1 MKLSKILSAVGTSL
15 ILIGPFTPAQA
26 DTSTDV
32 VLNLEGNP
40 TCSSLGDNSQVLE
53 FRDSNPDSTPGSPR
67 FVELNIVDINGD
79 PAGTQVVEY
88 SVTSTNPPTMDWKI
102 IEVNDIQITST
113 DLDELE
119 DFFREVNPINY
130 IILKAQGGNK
140 GARVFHFGAFGPG
153 AGAIVDQDE
162 EAPGSTLA
170 AASFC
175 YGLTTSFGQ
184 VEEPEPLP
192 VVACEDITVETL
204 DGTGIVCAND
214 GKERLLINMELNAEN
229 FGFDDAFHACTCNV
243 TEDVGGTLTATGLPE
258 CNPKL
263 AAVEKGSQ
271 DENTPP
277 EERSCMEYDI
287 TDANSDGVPDAGVNN
302 KVPLLIQGV
311 ENPDSYICY
320 TIDGVRTCY
329 GHY

>member
-1 MKLSKILSAVGTSL
+1 MKLMKILSALGTSL
-15 ILIGPFTPAQA
+15 ILIGTFTPAQA
-26 DTSTDV
+26 TSTDV

-40 TCSSLGDNSQVLE
+40 TCSSLGDNSQILE
-53 FRDSNPDSTPGSPR
+53 FRDSNPDSTPDLPK
-67 FVELNIVDINGD
+67 FVTLNIVDSNGN
-79 PAGTQVVEY
+79 PAGTQDVEY
-88 SVTSTNPPTMDWKI
+88 TVTSDNPPTMSWKI
-102 IEVNDIQITST
+102 TSVNTFSDQ
-113 DLDELE
+113 DPEFYQL
-119 DFFREVNPINY
+119 VNPINY
-130 IILKAQGGNK
+130 IILKAQGGNN
-140 GARVFHFGAFGPG
+140 GARVFHFGAAGPG
-153 AGAIVDQDE
+153 AGAIADDDE
-162 EAPGSTLA
+162 EATGSTLA

-184 VEEPEPLP
+184 IEEPELLP
-192 VVACEDITVETL
+192 VEACETLDPDLITNLPDL
-204 DGTGIVCAND
+204 DGTGIVCGSD

-229 FGFDDAFHACTCNV
+229 FGFIDAFHACTCNV
-243 TEDVGGTLTATGLPE
+243 TDDGTPTGSPTGLPE
-258 CNPKL
+258 CNPTL

-277 EERSCMEYDI
+277 ELRSCMEYDP
-287 TDANSDGVPDAGVNN
+287 DSPNGERPDGVNT

>member
-1 MKLSKILSAVGTSL
+1 MKLSKILGTVGASL

-26 DTSTDV
+26 TSTDV

-40 TCSSLGDNSQVLE
+40 TCSSLGDNSQILE
-53 FRDSNPDSTPGSPR
+53 FRDSNPDSTPDMPR
-67 FVELNIVDINGD
+67 EVTLNIVDSSGN

-88 SVTSTNPPTMDWKI
+88 TVTSLNPPTMSWA
-102 IEVNDIQITST
+102 ITSVGT
-113 DLDELE
+113 FSDQDPE
-119 DFFREVNPINY
+119 FYQQVNPINY

-140 GARVFHFGAFGPG
+140 GARVFHFGAAGPG
-153 AGAIVDQDE
+153 AGAIIDDDE

-184 VEEPEPLP
+184 IEEPEPLP
-192 VVACEDITVETL
+192 VVACEDLTSSSETL

-214 GKERLLINMELNAEN
+214 GKERLLINMELNADN

-243 TEDVGGTLTATGLPE
+243 TEDVSGTPTPTGLPE
-258 CNPKL
+258 CNPELGPVL
-263 AAVEKGSQ
+263 AGTQ
-271 DENTPP
+271 DDAPP
-277 EERSCMEYDI
+277 EERSCMEY
-287 TDANSDGVPDAGVNN
+287 NPDDLINGIPAGVNTR
-302 KVPLLIQGV
+302 VPVLIQGV